1 MELDHI
7 TRELKQLPAPRA
19 PQSLLPRVMAAV
31 ALEER
36 KPWYARPWMTWPPL
50 AQAASVVL
58 VGGLAAGVWSLWPN
72 LPQLAAGSGSP
83 MAVATV
89 SWITD
94 VVNRATQVSTVVR
107 ALWQVLLGPIA
118 IIVVG
123 LTVIV
128 SLACAAAWT
137 AVRRTALGGASS

>member
-1 MELDHI
+1 MDALD
-7 TRELKQLPAPRA
+7 RELKQLPAPRA
-19 PQSLLPRVMAAV
+19 PQTLLPRVMAAV

-36 KPWYARPWMTWPPL
+36 KPWYARPWMAWPPL

-58 VGGLAAGVWSLWPN
+58 VGALAAVVWSLWPN
-72 LPQLAAGSGSP
+72 LPQIAAGSGSP

-89 SWITD
+89 SWVTG
-94 VVNRATQVSTVVR
+94 VVERATQVSTVVR

-118 IIVVG
+118 IIVLV
-123 LTVIV
+123 LTLIV

-137 AVRRTALGGASS
+137 AIRRTALGGASQ